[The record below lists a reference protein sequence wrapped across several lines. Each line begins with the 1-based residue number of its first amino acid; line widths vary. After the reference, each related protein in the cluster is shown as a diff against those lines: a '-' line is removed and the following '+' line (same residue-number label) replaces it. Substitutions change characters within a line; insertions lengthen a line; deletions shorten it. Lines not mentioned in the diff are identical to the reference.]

1 MFVFVYFVSCFLSA
15 LAKKTQSV
23 IQTLKKDGVLTT
35 ELEQNLRSC
44 RSADELDHV
53 VRIIFLI
60 LSCIVLIKKKCD
72 LPLIVV
78 LCFVFCLQYSP
89 YKKGSK
95 LTKARRAK
103 ALGLEVA
110 TSTLMDT
117 PHTLDLMAWVKPD
130 TEGEA

>member
-1 MFVFVYFVSCFLSA
+1 MNWIMWSESYFWIKSYVSFLS
-15 LAKKTQSV
+15 
-23 IQTLKKDGVLTT
+23 
-35 ELEQNLRSC
+35 
-44 RSADELDHV
+44 
-53 VRIIFLI
+53 
-60 LSCIVLIKKKCD
+60 KCD

-78 LCFVFCLQYSP
+78 LCFGFWLQYSP

-110 TSTLMDT
+110 TSTLMNT

-130 TEGEA
+130 TEGGT